1 MKSNFDNKNYILT
14 TTEPIKLISSPIIS
28 NRNMNPLHPVG
39 YLGSAILTKGKT
51 GLGSLQQP
59 LKELY
64 SMYVQ
69 KSGCKAQQRLLIIS
83 TEGLTFQWND
93 SGVEKFINN
102 SLSSVYDV
110 QLLKIVSEKRK
121 DKKFYCAFLPLGEET
136 DPRYSNLFL
145 QIDKQHQRAFE
156 SSSSETCHPSIIALI
171 MRRSQGIQAL
181 ECHVLITRSG
191 CEANQIVNCIRSA
204 CSKYKFNVSQQTDV
218 FQYKPY
224 TVDNN
229 NNNNNNNINFENHV
243 DLITGLNTSSNAVS
257 LMGHKEKLKKT
268 EVNLGIKNNQ
278 SLLSKLKA
286 NLKENN
292 FMHKNKDVVGMPP
305 LPARK
310 NISSNIKLPSSN
322 EDTTTTT
329 TNKKSILCS
338 ASARDITAR
347 VENDESKK
355 NKSNSVRIVT
365 EKVDN
370 SKKQKSKISAC
381 SAVSFDEEKSGDSK
395 KLASSSTTSINK
407 QEKKLSLG
415 KRLLLSARSSIKGS
429 KLSNSSTTIS
439 KNEKSLNNYDYIHKN
454 VSDIDFRRTSKNKT
468 NDARLVDANMMYPF
482 VQQPVRTISTLNV
495 INNDIQQQQ
504 QNRFIPPKYVNPK
517 IGQNFILKSRSSASP
532 IIVQRQHVSQQ
543 TTNNNSPSSIG
554 YEKKLA
560 TSYQSTPSL
569 VVVTTENHNNNL
581 QQKQQQQQQR
591 FISRSPS
598 TTSINNNNNNNNNK
612 FQNRTTSVN
621 SVPIGRESRRPT
633 PIMGTNYHA
642 QYVRNCSSHA
652 ASQSDINNIIT
663 TRTKLKSPLEDP
675 KLMSTHLVWN
685 KNSKSAENLDSNHII
700 ATEIHSTSNNNNV
713 RAVSPISSINSIY
726 TTTTT
731 NQNLS
736 ASRENLNQNEQNV
749 ITYKNSTK
757 IRDSPMIQK
766 GPLNKTVIVVRND
779 DYFIQ
784 PETISTTTTTTTT
797 TQLGNKQQQQ
807 NETITTENYNSL
819 RKSSSRLDLVEEQER
834 CISNASMKSFT
845 SSGIKLVPAYTYEMN
860 EAAIQRR
867 NRLREIEENLYKDSP
882 VSFHQMCHQT
892 PTERSSEYYH
902 FNQDTEYSDNDHEVI
917 DLTKQAR
924 LNEFTANKS
933 VDLPIEIYFTNQQNN
948 NNNVSSRIIN
958 MEPFENDFNHH
969 QISRAHSNY
978 ENNQTTSNRSVHH
991 NSTSSTQQQQQQQYF
1006 SELDN
1011 NKQINYVYYYG
1022 SNEDFGGY

>member
-69 KSGCKAQQRLLIIS
+69 KSGSKAQQRLLIIS

-121 DKKFYCAFLPLGEET
+121 DKKFYCAFLPMGEET
-136 DPRYSNLFL
+136 DPRYTNLFL
-145 QIDKQHQRAFE
+145 QLDKQHQRAFE
-156 SSSSETCHPSIIALI
+156 SSSETCHPSIIALI

-229 NNNNNNNINFENHV
+229 NNNNINYENHV

-257 LMGHKEKLKKT
+257 LMGQKEKLKKT
-268 EVNLGIKNNQ
+268 KEVNLGIKNNQ

-310 NISSNIKLPSSN
+310 NISSNIKLTSSN
-322 EDTTTTT
+322 EDTTAATS
-329 TNKKSILCS
+329 NKKSILCS
-338 ASARDITAR
+338 ASARDITNR

-355 NKSNSVRIVT
+355 AKSNSVRIVT
-365 EKVDN
+365 EKGDN

-454 VSDIDFRRTSKNKT
+454 VSDIDFRRSSSTSKNKT

-495 INNDIQQQQ
+495 INNDIQQQ

-554 YEKKLA
+554 FEKKL
-560 TSYQSTPSL
+560 TSSYQSTPSL

-581 QQKQQQQQQR
+581 QQKQQQR

-598 TTSINNNNNNNNNK
+598 TTSINNNNK
-612 FQNRTTSVN
+612 FQNRTSSVT

-685 KNSKSAENLDSNHII
+685 KNSKSAENLDSNNTIT
-700 ATEIHSTSNNNNV
+700 TEIHSTSNINNNNNV

-736 ASRENLNQNEQNV
+736 ASRENLNQSEQNV

-784 PETISTTTTTTTT
+784 PETVTTTTTTTT

-807 NETITTENYNSL
+807 QQNDTENYNSL

-902 FNQDTEYSDNDHEVI
+902 FNQETEYSDNDHEVI

-924 LNEFTANKS
+924 LNAFNANKS
-933 VDLPIEIYFTNQQNN
+933 VDLPIEIFFTNQQNNNN

-958 MEPFENDFNHH
+958 MEPFENDFNH

-978 ENNQTTSNRSVHH
+978 ENNQTTSNRSVHQS
-991 NSTSSTQQQQQQQYF
+991 NTSSTQQQYF